1 MSRQSKAAGGGPFD
15 DEILGKAYDARLM
28 AKLWAHAALYRRW
41 VYGSIALFPA
51 TALVELAQPYLV
63 KMAIDDHILRGD
75 WTGLSGVAG
84 LFLLSLGVLYALRA
98 WQSYLMTS
106 TGQQV
111 MHDLRETL
119 FRHVQRL
126 DAAFF
131 DKNPVGRL
139 MTRIL
144 NDVEAVSDMFSSGL
158 LAIIGDVVTLSGV
171 VLVMLLMN
179 WKLALV
185 TFAVVPVL
193 AVAATFFRSRARA
206 AYREVRVRL
215 ARLNAFLQEAIQG
228 VTVVQLFTKERQEAQ
243 SFQRLNADHRRALFR
258 STTYDASLYAV
269 VEAIGS
275 VAVALLLWWGGGQVW
290 EGTLTFGALVAFIEY
305 TNRFYL
311 PIRDA
316 GAKYTVMQSA
326 MASAER
332 IFGLLEL
339 RPAIRSPIS
348 PVGPRVLRG
357 EIEFA
362 RVWFAYRGEEWVLR
376 DCSFRM
382 APGER
387 VAIVGATGEGKST
400 IVKLI
405 NRSYDVSRGRLSL
418 DGVDVREWELTTL
431 RRQVGV
437 ILQDVFLFSG
447 TVEANL
453 RLGNGHVS
461 REVMERAA
469 EMANA
474 RAFIAALPRGYQEEV
489 RERGANFSQ
498 GQRQLLAIARALVY
512 DPAVLILDEATSSVD
527 PESEAMIQEALGR
540 LLSGRTSLVVAH
552 RLSTIKMADRILV
565 LHKGQVREEG
575 THADLLRQGG
585 LYARLYELQF
595 GTAR

>member
-1 MSRQSKAAGGGPFD
+1 MRGRHSAGGGPFD

-28 AKLWAHAALYRRW
+28 AKLWARTAPYRRW
-41 VYGSIALFPA
+41 VYGSMALFPA
-51 TALVELAQPYLV
+51 SALVELAQPYLV
-63 KMAIDDHILRGD
+63 KVAIDDYILAGD
-75 WTGLSGVAG
+75 WAGLVGVTG

-98 WQSYLMTS
+98 AQSYLMTS
-106 TGQQV
+106 TGQRV

-158 LAIIGDVVTLSGV
+158 LAVIGDVVTLSGV
-171 VLVMLLMN
+171 VVVMLLMD
-179 WKLALV
+179 WKLALA
-185 TFAVVPVL
+185 TFSVMPVL
-193 AVAATFFRSRARA
+193 ALAAAFFRSRARA

-228 VTVVQLFTKERQEAQ
+228 VTVVQLFAREGQEAA
-243 SFQRLNADHRRALFR
+243 SFRRLNADHRQALFR
-258 STTYDASLYAV
+258 STAYDASLYAV

-275 VAVALLLWWGGGQVW
+275 AAVALLIWWGGGQIW

-305 TNRFYL
+305 TNRFFL

-316 GAKYTVMQSA
+316 GAKYAVMQSA

-339 RPAIRSPIS
+339 PPAIRSPIS
-348 PVGPRVLRG
+348 PAGPSVVRG

-362 RVWFAYRGEEWVLR
+362 RVWFAYNGEEWVLR
-376 DCSFRM
+376 DCSFRV

-400 IVKLI
+400 IVKLL
-405 NRSYDVSRGRLSL
+405 NRAYDVGRGRLSL
-418 DGVDVREWELTTL
+418 DGVDVREWDLTAL
-431 RRQVGV
+431 RRRVGV
-437 ILQDVFLFSG
+437 IPQDVFLFSG
-447 TVEANL
+447 SVEANIM
-453 RLGNGHVS
+453 LGNGHVS
-461 REVMERAA
+461 RELMERAA

-474 RAFIAALPRGYQEEV
+474 RAFIEALPRGYAEEV
-489 RERGANFSQ
+489 RERGANFSH

-527 PESEAMIQEALGR
+527 PESEALIQEALGR
-540 LLSGRTSLVVAH
+540 LLRGRTSLVIAH

-565 LHKGQVREEG
+565 LHKGQVREQG
-575 THADLLRQGG
+575 SHAELLRRGG

-595 GTAR
+595 GGAR

>member
-1 MSRQSKAAGGGPFD
+1 M
-15 DEILGKAYDARLM
+15 
-28 AKLWAHAALYRRW
+28 
-41 VYGSIALFPA
+41 ALFPA

-63 KMAIDDHILRGD
+63 KVAIDDHILRGD
-75 WTGLSGVAG
+75 WAGLAGIAG
-84 LFLLSLGVLYALRA
+84 LFLLSLALLYALRA

-106 TGQQV
+106 TGQRV
-111 MHDLRETL
+111 MHDLREAL

-131 DKNPVGRL
+131 DRNPVGRL

-171 VLVMLLMN
+171 MAVMLFMN

-185 TFAVVPVL
+185 TFSVVPVL
-193 AVAATFFRSRARA
+193 VVAATFFRTKART

-228 VTVVQLFTKERQEAQ
+228 VTVVQLFAVERQEALA
-243 SFQRLNADHRRALFR
+243 FQRLNRDHRQALFR
-258 STTYDASLYAV
+258 SMAYDASLYAV

-275 VAVALLLWWGGGQVW
+275 SAVALLLWWGGGQIW

-305 TNRFYL
+305 TNRFFL

-316 GAKYTVMQSA
+316 GAKYAVMQSA

-339 RPAIRSPIS
+339 PPAIQSPKQPAPPR
-348 PVGPRVLRG
+348 PVRG
-357 EIEFA
+357 EIEFDG
-362 RVWFAYRGEEWVLR
+362 VWFAYEGDEWVLQ
-376 DCSFRM
+376 DCSFRA

-387 VAIVGATGEGKST
+387 IAIVGATGEGKST
-400 IVKLI
+400 IVKLL
-405 NRSYDVSRGRLSL
+405 NRSYDASRGRLSL
-418 DGVDVREWELTTL
+418 DGVDVREWDLPTL

-437 ILQDVFLFSG
+437 ILQDVFLFAGS
-447 TVEANL
+447 VEANL

-461 REVMERAA
+461 REAMSRAV

-474 RAFIAALPRGYQEEV
+474 RAFIEALPRGYQEEV

-512 DPAVLILDEATSSVD
+512 DPAVLVLDEATSSVD
-527 PESEAMIQEALGR
+527 PESEALIQEALSR
-540 LLSGRTSLVVAH
+540 LLQGRTSLIIAH

-565 LHKGQVREEG
+565 LGKGQVREAG
-575 THADLLRQGG
+575 SHAELLRRGG
-585 LYARLYELQF
+585 IYARLYELQF
-595 GTAR
+595 GTPR